1 MHKYFTG
8 DWFADNYIMTNILDT
23 ITFYSG
29 TERKKML
36 KTKGDAGSMLF
47 GTTWRGYL
55 APGRMR
61 TKDPETGLYRT
72 KVYDQHPELKQI
84 FNEFAYIHFKDFAY
98 QQVQMNKNFKCPP
111 HKDSKNIGES
121 VLCCFGDFTG
131 GETVVDYESK
141 TRTYNSLNG
150 PVRFNGSLYKHWVLP
165 YTGTRY
171 SLVFFT
177 NRKKK
182 K

>member
-1 MHKYFTG
+1 
-8 DWFADNYIMTNILDT
+8 
-23 ITFYSG
+23 
-29 TERKKML
+29 
-36 KTKGDAGSMLF
+36 
-47 GTTWRGYL
+47 
-55 APGRMR
+55 
-61 TKDPETGLYRT
+61 
-72 KVYDQHPELKQI
+72 
-84 FNEFAYIHFKDFAY
+84 
-98 QQVQMNKNFKCPP
+98 MNKNFKCPP